1 MAYESHGFYP
11 FHLGVFHV
19 KIVVSLWLTYYCLVG
34 FIMLASLIV
43 KPILAHKDGK
53 IIFRI
58 IVFGSSIPTKW
69 YPSLVDWSFF
79 FFCAKMDDS
88 MIKLNSLNYSLGSV

>member
-19 KIVVSLWLTYYCLVG
+19 KSVVSLWLTYYCLVG

-43 KPILAHKDGK
+43 KPILAHKDG
-53 IIFRI
+53 
-58 IVFGSSIPTKW
+58 
-69 YPSLVDWSFF
+69 
-79 FFCAKMDDS
+79 
-88 MIKLNSLNYSLGSV
+88 